1 VACDASPSLFYV
13 IIYFPISAGGA
24 SLRPGPAGPHRA
36 VRGAVRAAGSRVQQH
51 AAARAHGDAGRVRR
65 DRQRGPKVQARLR
78 FGVQQH
84 LRATSAASCGLGV
97 GYWFRFRVSLQA
109 PTGRRHLGSAWE
121 QPTVLR
127 RTARRARHRGPH
139 GGGGARLRAEAVV
152 AGGGGVGKHV
162 GGGRQAAPRG
172 VAAQHRHIAV
182 AGQHAAAP
190 AQRRRVR
197 PHLPPRCT
205 VSARAEAGRSSD
217 TRRETHCCG
226 PSDTRAPHAAQ
237 SVRQDRRCAV
247 VCRRAPR
254 RAHRRQTLAQAQ
266 RAARAAAPSG
276 RRCGRAARRLRGLRG
291 HSQRGRGRRR
301 CGWQGV
307 RRLWRGRAA
316 RCQLPWRLPAL
327 VDAGMVT
334 ASAREQTPARSA
346 QVQAPQ
352 QNGVAV

>member
-1 VACDASPSLFYV
+1 M
-13 IIYFPISAGGA
+13 GA
-24 SLRPGPAGPHRA
+24 ADGPAPH
-36 VRGAVRAAGSRVQQH
+36 
-51 AAARAHGDAGRVRR
+51 
-65 DRQRGPKVQARLR
+65 
-78 FGVQQH
+78 
-84 LRATSAASCGLGV
+84 SAQG
-97 GYWFRFRVSLQA
+97 
-109 PTGRRHLGSAWE
+109 
-121 QPTVLR
+121 
-127 RTARRARHRGPH
+127 
-139 GGGGARLRAEAVV
+139 
-152 AGGGGVGKHV
+152 
-162 GGGRQAAPRG
+162 AAPRPPWG
-172 VAAQHRHIAV
+172 GRGAP
-182 AGQHAAAP
+182 AGRGCSCRWWWSRQTRRRWPPGPAAP